1 MQMDRRANVDSKNR
15 RLDVVGIRNPDKAVD
30 ERRRQMPQSIMYI
43 MYCGGCRL
51 RPINKRPMS
60 DTAAW
65 RGGRQTQA
73 VLSVLG
79 LWFRKVLERTPVGA
93 AFLEKKWEGERH
105 RKLRRTSKKNIKK
118 KTLASLVKVS
128 SIPFWTMASSCL

>member
-1 MQMDRRANVDSKNR
+1 M
-15 RLDVVGIRNPDKAVD
+15 GIRSPDKAVD

-93 AFLEKKWEGERH
+93 AFW
-105 RKLRRTSKKNIKK
+105 KKNGKEKGTGNSDARPKNKTLKK
-118 KTLASLVKVS
+118 KHLLV
-128 SIPFWTMASSCL
+128 L